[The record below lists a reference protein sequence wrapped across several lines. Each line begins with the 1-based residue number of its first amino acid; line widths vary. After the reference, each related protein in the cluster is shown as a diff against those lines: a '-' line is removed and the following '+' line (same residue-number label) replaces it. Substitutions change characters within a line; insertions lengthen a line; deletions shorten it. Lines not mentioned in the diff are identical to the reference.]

1 MKIAA
6 FSVEPSA
13 FDNLDPDWR
22 YGTAHVPRLDGVF
35 VALKAEDGTV
45 GEGYSPVLGHL
56 GVDRDALAASCGRLA
71 AACLGRDAVAYRVT
85 ATQLARER
93 GVSGPALAAVE
104 MALIDLA
111 ARVHGVSVAV
121 LLGGRFRDRVPVV
134 RIVPIK
140 VPAAM
145 AETAGAL
152 VAEGYRAVKL
162 KAAGRLAEDIDRVAA
177 VRERVGAAVE
187 IYVDPNQA
195 YDLDGAVRFCAAAA
209 EFGVA
214 RVEQPVP
221 ASDREAMAR
230 LAAAVRS
237 PLVEADE
244 KLFGVGDLA
253 DVLARKA
260 AHGICLKFARS
271 GGILPTLAMVELAR
285 AHGVAVRMGTA
296 FGGPLVSLA
305 GAQVAASIATLDG
318 FAEIAEFAH
327 FSDTAHAPPRVEDG
341 CLVLDDAPGFG
352 QVRRTRWQADWRSA

>member
-1 MKIAA
+1 MRITA
-6 FSVEPSA
+6 FSIEPSA
-13 FDNLDPDWR
+13 FDNLDADWR
-22 YGTAHVPRLDGVF
+22 YGTTHVPRLEGVF
-35 VALKAEDGTV
+35 VALRAEDGTV

-56 GVDRDALAASCGRLA
+56 GLDRDALAASCGRLA
-71 AACLGRDAVAYRVT
+71 AACLGRDAVAFRVT
-85 ATQLARER
+85 ATQIARDS

-111 ARVHGVSVAV
+111 ARVHGMSVAV

-140 VPAAM
+140 APEAM
-145 AETAGAL
+145 AATARVL
-152 VAEGYRAVKL
+152 VDEGYRAVKL
-162 KAAGRLAEDIDRVAA
+162 KAAGALADDVARVAA
-177 VRERVGAAVE
+177 VRAAVGSDVE

-195 YDLDGAVRFCAAAA
+195 YDLDGAIRFCAAAA
-209 EFGVA
+209 GLGVT

-221 ASDREAMAR
+221 AGDRETMAW

-237 PLVEADE
+237 PIVEADE
-244 KLFGVGDLA
+244 KLFALDDLV
-253 DVLARKA
+253 DVLERKA

-271 GGILPTLAMVELAR
+271 GGILPTLAMAELAR
-285 AHGVAVRMGTA
+285 SHGVAARMGTA

-305 GAQVAASIATLDG
+305 GAQVAAALADVDG

-327 FSDTAHAPPRVEDG
+327 FSDTAHEPPRVEDG

-352 QVRRTRWQADWRSA
+352 QVRRDPWKADWRTV